1 MIQAGLVKLEQV
13 LLPYAQ
19 DPTTG
24 RTVYEALCDNR
35 FSATYCPMKRLDS
48 VATVLGEVIP

>member
-48 VATVLGEVIP
+48 VATVRREVIP